1 MLKDDLRM
9 TIETLLKRGASLR
22 EIARATG
29 VSRNTIS
36 LHIQRTTGGPSKA
49 TVATDVVAVHPPCP
63 PAPAAPKKPTD
74 SVCEP
79 HREWIETQL
88 RLRRNAQ
95 SIYQDLVEIHGFP
108 HKYSAVKRFVRKLKV
123 RDPKQFD
130 VLEFMPAEEAQVD
143 YGQGALT
150 LHPTS
155 GKYRKP
161 YLFVMTMAYSGKA
174 FRKVVW
180 KTNQQIWA
188 ELHQE
193 AFRAFGG
200 CVRHIVLDNLKEG
213 VIKPDLYEPKL
224 NPVFSAMLAHCRVVA
239 DPCRVGDPDRKGS
252 VENAIKHTQTTAL
265 KGRKFESIEA
275 QNAWLAHWEER
286 WAATRIHG
294 RKKRQVMAMFLE
306 EKAHLQPL
314 PLEAFRPF
322 KYAVRTVDN
331 AGLVQVESSYYSA
344 LPAALYSEVAV
355 RIYTHDIEILD
366 RNGQVLRRHAK
377 AERKGQFILPE
388 EDRIFNPSREG
399 AKLLERV
406 KRIGPKSAQLA
417 SEIFTRLGRPGQ
429 RTIYALANLIHKH
442 TREEI
447 EAACEQA
454 LLYARPSYQDFKRHL
469 ARPHTANVIPIGTAL
484 KLRQAGPDIRPIAE
498 YQAFWDRITSKK
510 P

>member
-1 MLKDDLRM
+1 M
-9 TIETLLKRGASLR
+9 TL
-22 EIARATG
+22 
-29 VSRNTIS
+29 
-36 LHIQRTTGGPSKA
+36 
-49 TVATDVVAVHPPCP
+49 
-63 PAPAAPKKPTD
+63 
-74 SVCEP
+74 
-79 HREWIETQL
+79 
-88 RLRRNAQ
+88 
-95 SIYQDLVEIHGFP
+95 
-108 HKYSAVKRFVRKLKV
+108 
-123 RDPKQFD
+123 
-130 VLEFMPAEEAQVD
+130 
-143 YGQGALT
+143 
-150 LHPTS
+150 
-155 GKYRKP
+155 
-161 YLFVMTMAYSGKA
+161 AYSGKA

-200 CVRHIVLDNLKEG
+200 CVRHVVLDNLKEG
-213 VIKPDLYEPKL
+213 VLKPDLYEPKL
-224 NPVFSAMLAHCRVVA
+224 NPVYSAMLAHCDVIG
-239 DPCRVGDPDRKGS
+239 DPCRVKDPDRKGS

-265 KGRKFESIEA
+265 KGRQFESIEA

-306 EKAHLQPL
+306 EKAHLLPL

-322 KYAVRTVDN
+322 KHVVRTVDN

-366 RNGQVLRRHAK
+366 RNGPVLRRHEK
-377 AERKGQFILPE
+377 ALRKGQFILPE

-417 SEIFTRLGRPGQ
+417 GEIFARLGRPGQ

-454 LLYARPSYQDFKRHL
+454 LRYARPSYQDVKRHL
-469 ARPHTANVIPIGTAL
+469 ARPHSAKVIPSAPHSSSGRAALTSVRSPNTRRSGTASPARNPKHEHWESPWQCRCL
-484 KLRQAGPDIRPIAE
+484 SWKRRCEASNGTYMKLVIVLP
-498 YQAFWDRITSKK
+498 AFMYFTRLCHEQ
-510 P
+510 

>member
-1 MLKDDLRM
+1 MLKNDLRT
-9 TIETLLKRGASLR
+9 TIETLLKRGSSQR
-22 EIARATG
+22 EIARSTG
-29 VSRNTIS
+29 VDRKTIRA
-36 LHIQRTTGGPSKA
+36 HIRRKA
-49 TVATDVVAVHPPCP
+49 NEPEPVATEAITPEMPRCP
-63 PAPAAPKKPTD
+63 PARAPAKKPTD

-79 HREWIETQL
+79 HREWIEAQL

-130 VLEFMPAEEAQVD
+130 VLEFMPADEAQVD

-161 YLFVMTMAYSGKA
+161 YLFVMTLAYSGKA

-193 AFRAFGG
+193 AFRAFSG

-224 NPVFSAMLAHCRVVA
+224 NPVFSAMLTHCGVVA

-265 KGRKFESIEA
+265 KGRQFESIDA

-306 EKAHLQPL
+306 EKAHLLPL

-355 RIYTHDIEILD
+355 RIYAHDIEILD
-366 RNGQVLRRHAK
+366 RNGQVLRRHEK
-377 AERKGQFILPE
+377 AERKGQFILPD

-399 AKLLERV
+399 ARLLERV
-406 KRIGPKSAQLA
+406 KRIGPQSAQLA
-417 SEIFTRLGRPGQ
+417 GDIFSRLGRPGQ
-429 RTIYALANLIHKH
+429 RAIYALANLIHKH

-454 LLYARPSYQDFKRHL
+454 LRYTRPSYQDVKRHL
-469 ARPHTANVIPIGTAL
+469 ARPHTARVIPIGTAL
-484 KLRQAGPDIRPIAE
+484 KLRQCGPDIRPIAE

>member
-161 YLFVMTMAYSGKA
+161 HLFVMTMAYSGKA

-322 KYAVRTVDN
+322 KYVVRTVDN
-331 AGLVQVESSYYSA
+331 AGLVQVESAYYSA
-344 LPAALYSEVAV
+344 LPARLYSEVAV
-355 RIYTHDIEILD
+355 RIYTNDIEIVD
-366 RNGQVLRRHAK
+366 RNGQVLRRHKK
-377 AERKGQFILPE
+377 AERKGQFVLPE
-388 EDRIFNPSREG
+388 EDRIFNPSRES
-399 AKLLERV
+399 V
-406 KRIGPKSAQLA
+406 
-417 SEIFTRLGRPGQ
+417 
-429 RTIYALANLIHKH
+429 
-442 TREEI
+442 
-447 EAACEQA
+447 
-454 LLYARPSYQDFKRHL
+454 
-469 ARPHTANVIPIGTAL
+469 
-484 KLRQAGPDIRPIAE
+484 
-498 YQAFWDRITSKK
+498 
-510 P
+510 

>member
-1 MLKDDLRM
+1 MLKDDLRT
-9 TIETLLKRGASLR
+9 TIETLLKRGQSHR

-29 VSRNTIS
+29 VDRKTIRA
-36 LHIQRTTGGPSKA
+36 HIRRASAQGCTPEA
-49 TVATDVVAVHPPCP
+49 TPAGTAVATGTA
-63 PAPAAPKKPTD
+63 ATAAAPVKKTTE

-79 HREWIETQL
+79 HREWIEAQL
-88 RLRRNAQ
+88 RLKRNAQ
-95 SIYQDLVEIHGFP
+95 SIYQDLVELHGFA
-108 HKYSAVKRFVRKLKV
+108 HKYTAVRRFVRRLRV

-150 LHPTS
+150 LNPA
-155 GKYRKP
+155 GKYRRP
-161 YLFVMTMAYSGKA
+161 YLFVMTLAYSGKA

-180 KTNQQIWA
+180 KTSQQVWA

-193 AFRAFGG
+193 AFRAMGG

-213 VIKPDLYEPKL
+213 VLKPDLYEPKL
-224 NPVFSAMLAHCRVVA
+224 NPVFSALLAHCKVIA
-239 DPCRVGDPDRKGS
+239 DPCRVADPDRKGS
-252 VENAIKHTQTTAL
+252 VENAIKHTQNTAL

-294 RKKRQVMAMFLE
+294 RKKRQVMSMYLE
-306 EKAHLQPL
+306 EKAYLLPL

-331 AGLVQVESSYYSA
+331 AGLVQVEGSYYSA

-355 RIYTHDIEILD
+355 RIYTHDIEIID
-366 RNGQVLRRHAK
+366 RNGQILRRHRK
-377 AERKGQFILPE
+377 AERKGQFVLPE
-388 EDRIFNPSREG
+388 QDRIFNPCRES

-406 KRIGPKSAQLA
+406 KRIGPKAGELA
-417 SEIFTRLGRPGQ
+417 TQMFDRLGRPGQ
-429 RTIYALANLIHKH
+429 RSIYALANLIQKYS
-442 TREEI
+442 REEI
-447 EAACEQA
+447 EVACTES
-454 LLYARPSYQDFKRHL
+454 LRYAQPSYQLVKRYLEH
-469 ARPHTANVIPIGTAL
+469 PHTANVIPIGTAL
-484 KLRQAGPDIRPIAE
+484 KLRQSGPEIRPIAE
-498 YQAFWDRITSKK
+498 YQAFWDRITRKK